1 MQLKGPT
8 PTKRLSSPVS
18 FSVKLV
24 YLLKIQTKGK
34 PLQATLKNDT
44 TTYELLENNDKQQ
57 TRKGFSD

>member
-18 FSVKLV
+18 FSVKVV

-34 PLQATLKNDT
+34 TLQASVKT
-44 TTYELLENNDKQQ
+44 TT
-57 TRKGFSD
+57 